1 MSIDPTGYTLAHE
14 HLHID
19 LSGFKNNVDCR
30 LDQYAFICQ
39 EMNDLMT
46 RGVRNVIEMTNRYMG
61 RNAQFMLDVM
71 RETGIN
77 VVACTGYYQDA
88 FFPEHVATRSVQELA
103 QEMVDEIEQGIDGT
117 DLKAGIIAEIGSSE
131 GKITPLEEKV
141 FIAAAL
147 AHNQTGRP
155 ISTHTSFSTM
165 GLEQLALLQAHGVD
179 HTAGNLGHAGRR
191 VARPGLG
198 GAALSGDGAQ
208 LGDIK
213 EVLELPT
220 VAEGTGCGV
229 DGVLHLDAA
238 EIDGHVHG
246 TH

>member
-1 MSIDPTGYTLAHE
+1 MSFDPTGYTLAHE

-117 DLKAGIIAEIGSSE
+117 ELKAGIIAEIGTSE

-165 GLEQLALLQAHGVD
+165 GLEQLALLQATGLIFRASPLV
-179 HTAGNLGHAGRR
+179 TA
-191 VARPGLG
+191 
-198 GAALSGDGAQ
+198 
-208 LGDIK
+208 I
-213 EVLELPT
+213 
-220 VAEGTGCGV
+220 
-229 DGVLHLDAA
+229 
-238 EIDGHVHG
+238 
-246 TH
+246 

>member
-1 MSIDPTGYTLAHE
+1 MSFDPTGYTLAHE

-117 DLKAGIIAEIGSSE
+117 ELKAGIIAEIGTSE

-141 FIAAAL
+141 FITLRWRITRPDARSPRIRRSARWGWS
-147 AHNQTGRP
+147 NWRCYKPTGLIFRASP
-155 ISTHTSFSTM
+155 
-165 GLEQLALLQAHGVD
+165 LV
-179 HTAGNLGHAGRR
+179 TA
-191 VARPGLG
+191 
-198 GAALSGDGAQ
+198 
-208 LGDIK
+208 I
-213 EVLELPT
+213 
-220 VAEGTGCGV
+220 
-229 DGVLHLDAA
+229 
-238 EIDGHVHG
+238 
-246 TH
+246 